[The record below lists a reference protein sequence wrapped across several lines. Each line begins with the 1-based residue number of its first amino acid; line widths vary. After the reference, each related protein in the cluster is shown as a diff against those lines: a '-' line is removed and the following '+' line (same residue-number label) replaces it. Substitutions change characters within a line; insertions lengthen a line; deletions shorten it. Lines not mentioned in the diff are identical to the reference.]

1 VEGLNGERFGVLPK
15 GKDVIDLAFARTPEF
30 LEFSRKGGFIDRNPR

>member
-15 GKDVIDLAFARTPEF
+15 GRDVIDLAFARTPEF
-30 LEFSRKGGFIDRNPR
+30 LEFSRKRGFIGGNSR